1 MKHLIL
7 LILALLC
14 ICTMAAQDSYF
25 TPSSKNKTKIEE
37 EASKN
42 IDNFFNTSEWDK
54 DYAELV
60 SYSGGN
66 TSRAKKIMAMGKM
79 NEEKA
84 IQWQYVIFPK
94 REGDSI
100 DIKMFMEALTRWQK
114 QMFTAES
121 VVKEKTDHS
130 ITYEW
135 NSPNA
140 AYTTGY
146 MSATS
151 ISIRPSII
159 VEVKPERF
167 RVTGIVRHY
176 IMGSAN
182 LNGPSSKVYA
192 PGDMYPFTQSKHKN
206 SCTQAFINS
215 NVRLTNTMQN
225 LFSFLNTKYR
235 EENKAQKQEEN
246 W

>member
-42 IDNFFNTSEWDK
+42 IDNFFYTSEWDK

-66 TSRAKKIMAMGKM
+66 TNRAKKIMAMGKM

-114 QMFTAES
+114 QMFIAES

-192 PGDMYPFTQSKHKN
+192 PGDMYPFTQSKHQN

>member
-7 LILALLC
+7 SILALLY
-14 ICTMAAQDSYF
+14 ISTTAAQDSYLIP
-25 TPSSKNKTKIEE
+25 TSKKKTQNQEE
-37 EASKN
+37 TSKTS
-42 IDNFFNTSEWDK
+42 DNFFNTSEWDK

-66 TSRAKKIMAMGKM
+66 TSRAKKIMSMGKM

-84 IQWQYVIFPK
+84 IQWQYVISPQ
-94 REGDSI
+94 REGDTI
-100 DIKMFMEALTRWQK
+100 DTKMFMDALARWQK
-114 QMFTAES
+114 QMFTKES

-130 ITYEW
+130 IIYEW
-135 NSPNA
+135 DSPTVA
-140 AYTTGY
+140 WITGY

-176 IMGSAN
+176 IMVGAN
-182 LNGPSSKVYA
+182 LNGPNSKVYI
-192 PGDMYPFTQSKHKN
+192 PGEMYPFAQSKHQN

-215 NVRLTNTMQN
+215 NIRLTNTMQD

-235 EENKAQKQEEN
+235 EENNTQKIEDN